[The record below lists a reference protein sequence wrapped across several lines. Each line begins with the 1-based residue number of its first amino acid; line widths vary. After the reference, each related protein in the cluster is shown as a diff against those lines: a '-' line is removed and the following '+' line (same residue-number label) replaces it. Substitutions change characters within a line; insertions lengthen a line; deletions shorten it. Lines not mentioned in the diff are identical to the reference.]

1 MTYSYEFTQ
10 KAEEDLEV
18 ILDYLTKELKNQQ
31 AAKKFLDA
39 LHECLKNLLVFPES
53 GERVRNPYL
62 PAIGIRRKII
72 GHYIIYYAPYPK
84 ERKLRI
90 IRLGHGLQDQAHLFM
105 DLKSH

>member
-72 GHYIIYYAPYPK
+72 GHYIIYYAPKNKSY
-84 ERKLRI
+84 
-90 IRLGHGLQDQAHLFM
+90 GLSA
-105 DLKSH
+105 

>member
-39 LHECLKNLLVFPES
+39 LHECVEKLASFPRKRGAGAQSLFASYRHSTENHWSLYCLLCAISQRTKAADYPPRTWSS
-53 GERVRNPYL
+53 GSSPFVYGP
-62 PAIGIRRKII
+62 
-72 GHYIIYYAPYPK
+72 
-84 ERKLRI
+84 
-90 IRLGHGLQDQAHLFM
+90 
-105 DLKSH
+105 

>member
-18 ILDYLTKELKNQQ
+18 SLDYLTKNQQ

-39 LHECLKNLLVFPES
+39 LHECLKNLLVSPES
-53 GERVRNPYL
+53 GEWARNPYL

-72 GHYIIYYAPYPK
+72 GHYIVYYAPYPK
-84 ERKLRI
+84 EHKLRI
-90 IRLGHGLQDQAHLFM
+90 IRLGHGLQDKAHLFM

>member
-72 GHYIIYYAPYPK
+72 GHYIVYYAPYPK
-84 ERKLRI
+84 EQKLRI

-105 DLKSH
+105 DLKSN